1 MSYSFIYF
9 VLFTFLSGCFVLCV
23 FLVLD
28 CCCVMLLL
36 ISMEGACGDIPHVGG
51 PTLCIGPCSARH
63 WDKSTQQ
70 RESGLSQCTTHVL
83 SQPGLLCLFPAS
95 AVPGRRQN
103 TIVVKVPGQDDSH
116 NEDGESGS
124 EASDSVSNCGQPG
137 SQNIGSNVTLI
148 TLNSEGAFPGLPW
161 AAFVLFLW
169 KGRRETQGSILL
181 QTHCH

>member
-1 MSYSFIYF
+1 
-9 VLFTFLSGCFVLCV
+9 
-23 FLVLD
+23 
-28 CCCVMLLL
+28 MLLL
-36 ISMEGACGDIPHVGG
+36 ISMEGVCGDIPHVGG

-83 SQPGLLCLFPAS
+83 SQPGLLCLFPGS

-148 TLNSEGAFPGLPW
+148 TLNSEGTFPGGYHSFC
-161 AAFVLFLW
+161 AVLLEGVW
-169 KGRRETQGSILL
+169 LTVGKKGV
-181 QTHCH
+181 

>member
-1 MSYSFIYF
+1 MSYGFIYF
-9 VLFTFLSGCFVLCV
+9 VLFIFLSGCFILCV
-23 FLVLD
+23 FLVSVFL
-28 CCCVMLLL
+28 CYVAAHFHGGCVW
-36 ISMEGACGDIPHVGG
+36 GHTACWG

-83 SQPGLLCLFPAS
+83 SQPGLLCLFPTS

-148 TLNSEGAFPGLPW
+148 TLNSEGAFPGLP
-161 AAFVLFLW
+161 
-169 KGRRETQGSILL
+169 
-181 QTHCH
+181 